1 MKIFQLNASYK
12 PAYIYGGPTMS
23 VSKLSEEISK
33 QGNPIEVVTTSANGP
48 GELEVELG
56 KSVLVDGVKV
66 TYYPRITKDHTHFSP
81 QLLSALA
88 RKLKLSKVSNESPVV
103 HVHAWWNLV
112 SMFSSWI
119 ARWKNIPVI
128 LSPRGT
134 LSGYSFTNR
143 NSGLKDYLHRFL
155 GKGLLEYS
163 YFHVTSEKEK
173 RDIER
178 LVKPKGVF
186 VIPNFVRI
194 PELTPHPSPSDSS
207 EQVLL
212 KEREKTTPH
221 PDPSDQSEQV
231 LLKEREKNTLR
242 LLFISRVEEKKGLEL
257 LFESLKEFKANW
269 TLDIAGSGEEVYV
282 SKLKSFTEELGISG
296 GINWLGH
303 VNNEQKFDVMADHDV
318 MVLPSFDEN
327 FANVVIECLSVGT
340 SVLLTRNVGLADYV
354 EAKELGWVCER
365 TKDDLLSQLFKISSS
380 REKIEEIRANAPL
393 IIRKDFNEEKLVKQY
408 IAMYEEV
415 LRQSK

>member
-23 VSKLSEEISK
+23 VSKLSEEIAK
-33 QGNPIEVVTTSANGP
+33 QGIPIEVVTTSANGS

-56 KSVLVDGVKV
+56 KSVQVDGVDV
-66 TYYPRITKDHTHFSP
+66 TYYPRITKDHTHLSP
-81 QLLSALA
+81 QLLSALSS
-88 RKLKLSKVSNESPVV
+88 KLKVSKAKAESPVI

-119 ARWKNIPVI
+119 ARGKKVPVI

-134 LSGYSFTNR
+134 LSGYSFLNR
-143 NSGLKDYLHRFL
+143 NSGVKDYIHKFL

-194 PELTPHPSPSDSS
+194 PSEVKAERLKLKGSD
-207 EQVLL
+207 
-212 KEREKTTPH
+212 EK
-221 PDPSDQSEQV
+221 
-231 LLKEREKNTLR
+231 LN

-269 TLDIAGSGEEVYV
+269 VLDIAGSGEEAYV
-282 SKLKSFTEELGISG
+282 SKLKSITVELGISER
-296 GINWLGH
+296 ITWLGH
-303 VNNEQKFDVMADHDV
+303 VNNEQKFQVMAEHDV

-327 FANVVIECLSVGT
+327 FANVVVECLSVGT

-354 EAKELGWVCER
+354 EAEELGWVCER
-365 TKDDLLSQLFKISSS
+365 TKENLLLQLSKINSNRS
-380 REKIEEIRANAPL
+380 KIEEIREKAPL
-393 IIRKDFNEEKLVKQY
+393 IIREDFNEEKLVKQY